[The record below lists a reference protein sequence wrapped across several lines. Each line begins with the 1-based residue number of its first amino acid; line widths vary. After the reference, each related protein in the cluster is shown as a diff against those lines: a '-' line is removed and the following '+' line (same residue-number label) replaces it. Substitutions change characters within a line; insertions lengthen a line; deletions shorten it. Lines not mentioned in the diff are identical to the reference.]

1 MSKRKMVVL
10 GLVLLLTGA
19 VCGYAASGGK
29 TIKATKIE
37 LTTKTGVVK
46 AVIQT
51 RRDGKAGFEMRDSG
65 GFIIATLP

>member
-29 TIKATKIE
+29 TVKASKIE
-37 LTTKTGVVK
+37 LTTSTGVTK

-51 RRDGKAGFEMRDSG
+51 RRDGKDGFEVRDGSG
-65 GFIIATLP
+65 FLLTTIP